1 MVAPGEPNGTKPSS
15 RVKTP
20 EFANLVLV
28 LVLTDPRIFVN
39 EPRRGSQKS
48 PSLKKR
54 G

>member
-28 LVLTDPRIFVN
+28 LVLVLVHN
-39 EPRRGSQKS
+39 
-48 PSLKKR
+48 SLN
-54 G
+54 